1 METTLTPAS
10 EPRRLF
16 LTKEQ
21 RRFVKFAL
29 VGGSGVF
36 VNLGVVALVGIVT
49 VAEGPAIDRLA
60 IFAGI
65 FVSIFTNFLINDS
78 WTWGDR
84 EKRGARH
91 WLQRCAFF
99 YVTNG
104 LAAGLQFVVSLSV
117 LPWLAFG
124 SAPLGLDPSSLRAP
138 LASLV
143 GIAVATPLNYV
154 VNNLLTFRDTSARR

>member
-1 METTLTPAS
+1 MESTLTAPA
-10 EPRRLF
+10 EQRRF
-16 LTKEQ
+16 FMTKEQ

-36 VNLGVVALVGIVT
+36 VNLAVVWLVGLLVGVGAGADRI
-49 VAEGPAIDRLA
+49 AILS
-60 IFAGI
+60 GI
-65 FVSIFTNFLINDS
+65 LVSIFTNFVVNDT

-84 EKRGARH
+84 AKRGVGH
-91 WLQRCAFF
+91 WFQRCAFF

-104 LAAGLQFVVSLSV
+104 FAAGLQFVVSISV
-117 LPWLAFG
+117 LPLLTFD
-124 SAPLGLDPSSLRAP
+124 SAPFGFPADAVRAP

-154 VNNLLTFRDTSARR
+154 VNNLLTFRDKGD